1 MSEGENWETNV
12 KAKIV
17 SGSTLAVAAIALALG
32 AGVATPASAKHSRH
46 HCNMEK
52 GQCGG
57 KAKCMTKKGACKHH
71 KNSCSG
77 KGSCK
82 GR

>member
-1 MSEGENWETNV
+1 V

-17 SGSTLAVAAIALALG
+17 SGSTLAATAIALALAG
-32 AGVATPASAKHSRH
+32 AAATPAAAKHSRH
-46 HCNMEK
+46 VCDMSK

-57 KAKCMTKKGACKHH
+57 KAKCMTKKGVCKHH
-71 KNSCSG
+71 KSHKHSCST

>member
-1 MSEGENWETNV
+1 M
-12 KAKIV
+12 KAKII
-17 SGSTLAVAAIALALG
+17 SGSTIAATAIALALSG
-32 AGVATPASAKHSRH
+32 VVATPAAAKHSRH

-57 KAKCMTKKGACKHH
+57 KAKCMTKKGVCKHH
-71 KNSCSG
+71 KNSCSA